1 MKVVKK
7 NEAQKFNYAKTSQVL
22 EYSIKLAKKEMDF
35 CINTINGRYPEQG
48 FCSNTK
54 CDEICYVLEGKG
66 QFVSKDER
74 VDLAKGDIIYI
85 DKNDIYFWN
94 GNFKL
99 AMICSP
105 AWTKEQCK
113 LYDEK

>member
-1 MKVVKK
+1 MWW
-7 NEAQKFNYAKTSQVL
+7 
-22 EYSIKLAKKEMDF
+22 
-35 CINTINGRYPEQG
+35 
-48 FCSNTK
+48 
-54 CDEICYVLEGKG
+54 ICYVLEGKG

-94 GNFKL
+94 GKFKL

-105 AWTKEQCK
+105 AWTKEQYK

>member
-1 MKVVKK
+1 MKVVKE

-85 DKNDIYFWN
+85 DKNDIYF
-94 GNFKL
+94 
-99 AMICSP
+99 
-105 AWTKEQCK
+105 
-113 LYDEK
+113 